1 MSTIEFYNCPNC
13 STKGVLPMSDGK
25 CPNCKAILIEEQKV
39 TDQSTAETEK
49 LHEKKRDGNSQP
61 EGDFQPSSKTETVSS
76 DISETLFSCCPG
88 CGAGGIIP
96 DKDGRC
102 TNCGYNLENEE
113 KDEHTLPHSC
123 KNKKKLFISIFCII
137 ATFTLLIYGVFYYAP
152 EGRRTIFEE
161 RDFNRY
167 KRIVSNKEFEK
178 LQAYVIAENRFDA
191 IRRKLKVEELGVDTI
206 GVCRILYEQGLLT
219 EKWLATGVKQTHTEK
234 GRKFMADG
242 LESAIRYVESEMS
255 DDMKGK
261 YALWW
266 LSMGV
271 KRRWYHYLLL

>member
-1 MSTIEFYNCPNC
+1 
-13 STKGVLPMSDGK
+13 MSDGK
-25 CPNCKAILIEEQKV
+25 CPNCKAVLIEEQKV
-39 TDQSTAETEK
+39 NEQNTAETEK
-49 LHEKKRDGNSQP
+49 LHEKKRDDYSQTK
-61 EGDFQPSSKTETVSS
+61 EDIQPASITEPMSADT
-76 DISETLFSCCPG
+76 SESLFSYCPG

-96 DKDGRC
+96 DEDGKC

-113 KDEHTLPHSC
+113 KSEHILPQSY
-123 KNKKKLFISIFCII
+123 KPKKKLFISILCII
-137 ATFTLLIYGVFYYAP
+137 ATFILLIYGVFFYAP
-152 EGRRTIFEE
+152 EGRGTIFEE

-178 LQAYVIAENRFDA
+178 LQAYVIAENRFDG
-191 IRRKLKVEELGVDTI
+191 IRRKLRVEELGVDTV
-206 GVCRILYEQGLLT
+206 GVCRILYKQDLLT
-219 EKWLATGVKQTHTEK
+219 EKWLTTGVEQTQTDK

-255 DDMKGK
+255 TDMKVK